1 MLVIV
6 TTPFVGHGYNMPA
19 PGTLLDPPDDLAH
32 HLIEINV
39 ARVYETKV
47 TALPDEIKKKQVRSV
62 SSRPVRAPVT
72 KGTRKSSKK
81 SVTK

>member
-1 MLVIV
+1 MLIIV

-62 SSRPVRAPVT
+62 SSRPVRAPT
-72 KGTRKSSKK
+72 TRTRKSSRK